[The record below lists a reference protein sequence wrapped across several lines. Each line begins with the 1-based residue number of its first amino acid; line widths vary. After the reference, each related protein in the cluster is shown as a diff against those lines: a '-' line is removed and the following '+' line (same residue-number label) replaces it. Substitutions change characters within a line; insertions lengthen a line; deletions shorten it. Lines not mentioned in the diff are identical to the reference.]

1 MTDWL
6 TDLFGL
12 VCGQLPAHTSA
23 PGDVLLPFCQR
34 CTGLY
39 VDAAVATALH
49 LGLRFRASERF
60 LQLHGALLLL
70 MVPLGYHWVPQAA
83 VARMLSGVL
92 FSAGVVC
99 YLWLTA
105 GPRVTTLRDLDLR
118 GCLTYTAGIAAT
130 LLFVP
135 AASLFGNVTAWY
147 ALVAL
152 ASLGLA
158 SLALLVAL
166 NLARSIAWLAR
177 RLLHLHPA

>member
-1 MTDWL
+1 M
-6 TDLFGL
+6 
-12 VCGQLPAHTSA
+12 PAW
-23 PGDVLLPFCQR
+23 DLLPMHR
-34 CTGLY
+34 YGAGSRNHPGLAAIEASRGCFDSCEYCVLWRQMGKFVAEQTRPY
-39 VDAAVATALH
+39 VRTK
-49 LGLRFRASERF
+49 S
-60 LQLHGALLLL
+60 
-70 MVPLGYHWVPQAA
+70 
-83 VARMLSGVL
+83 VARLLPGVL
-92 FSAGVVC
+92 FGAEVVC

-166 NLARSIAWLAR
+166 NLALSIAWLAR